1 MSFNFP
7 SNYYQIDSF
16 NNNKITKNEHDLR
29 EIIYELK
36 DRILE
41 LEQENKIKN
50 IRINK
55 NKKRIH
61 RIRKIQSVF
70 SRRINIKR
78 KNNFRTKISFIKG
91 TTR

>member
-70 SRRINIKR
+70 NRRINIKR